1 MKRSTKLINTQ
12 PSSRK
17 KRTITIN
24 QIRNGKEVT
33 MDIIEE
39 IEKFLEKYS
48 LPRLNWKEIEK
59 MNGPI
64 TRTETETVIKKLPT
78 NKIQDQMASQANSI
92 KHLAKS

>member
-1 MKRSTKLINTQ
+1 MNTQ

-17 KRTITIN
+17 KRKMTIN
-24 QIRNGKEVT
+24 KIRNGKEVT
-33 MDIIEE
+33 MDIIETQRIRDQYKQLYTNKVGDLEE

-64 TRTETETVIKKLPT
+64 TST
-78 NKIQDQMASQANSI
+78 KI
-92 KHLAKS
+92 

>member
-1 MKRSTKLINTQ
+1 MNTQ

-17 KRTITIN
+17 KRKMTIN
-24 QIRNGKEVT
+24 KIRNGKEVT

-64 TRTETETVIKKLPT
+64 TSTKIETVI
-78 NKIQDQMASQANSI
+78 
-92 KHLAKS
+92 